1 MKKFILALL
10 PFLFFLYSLLPVFP
24 PAFFAQ
30 AETLATPS
38 AGGYACIL
46 ENDVYFYT
54 SQNDKR
60 GLFLLPKTYF
70 VRVLEVQD
78 DFCKVEYLYDD
89 PYVKKLVGY
98 TRTEQLAFVDYVPK
112 RPYLY
117 RLFDVRYSLDD
128 ALAGDEF
135 LNQITITCAYYGDY
149 IVGSETYCYVLR
161 GDAFGYI
168 PKPENFTYEENP
180 EYAENLEPVTPDPNP
195 NTGGD
200 ANSQSNPAQIAIL
213 VALCLLVPVLAAL
226 ILKPPR
232 RPPYEQ
238 DE

>member
-24 PAFFAQ
+24 PTPSSK
-30 AETLATPS
+30 AETSTVANV
-38 AGGYACIL
+38 GGYACIL
-46 ENDVYFYT
+46 DNDVYFYT
-54 SQNDKR
+54 AKNDKR

-70 VRVLEVQD
+70 VRILEVND

-98 TRTEQLAFVDYVPK
+98 ARTEKLSFVDYVPK

-149 IVGSETYCYVLR
+149 LVGSETYCYVLR

-168 PKPENFTYEENP
+168 PKPEDFTYEENP
-180 EYAENLEPVTPDPNP
+180 EYVEHLAPTNPNPDP
-195 NTGGD
+195 NTGGV
-200 ANSQSNPAQIAIL
+200 ANNKSNPAQIAIL
-213 VALCLLVPVLAAL
+213 VVLCLLVPVLAAL
-226 ILKPPR
+226 ILKPPH